1 MRNKILTKSLIV
13 LMGLFLFATII
24 PAQFRTT
31 PIKKG
36 PDLQIK
42 IICPNPAK
50 AYAGQSLGKSIKV
63 WVKNVGNTPAQNF
76 SVDLVLSKDTNIPVK
91 FAVYSPNFSDD
102 VLLKGG
108 REFVKFLG
116 PKKTIS
122 VTLNGTNTIP
132 SDTPPGNYYLG
143 AVVDPGNKVKEFN
156 EGNNTAI
163 CRLLIYKTEPQVKL
177 PDLIVKDIKL
187 VNDCKIA
194 VTVANIGNAGV
205 PADKYVLP
213 KAVGV
218 QMYNGSKP
226 WGGLI
231 LKGFDPAGKLKNPG
245 GVATYIW
252 FPGAKNLQ
260 LGPGIHTIKVVVD
273 HLKNLVESNEG
284 NNSLTRRLKCKTG
297 QGSGISVGKYSIYN
311 IRFSPKSPA
320 SLNLNQKVNIT
331 FNYVISKKAHIW
343 ARPMTGNSTTPGYA
357 ASGSKLHP
365 AGKGS
370 ASQYFKITSGKGIIN
385 RVRFQIKDKSK
396 KKLLYQKYVSVNY
409 KYPRSQVVV
418 TAPKRFL
425 LDFND
430 AYLVYQPST
439 KILQITAQSNV
450 LSYGSDWQ
458 RAKVKSYLYDLKEK
472 FWKGFYWRV
481 NTSRKEVYRVKGGTF
496 GKISPGK
503 KEKLTNVTV
512 DVVGNSNNP
521 TRFFL
526 RFKTAYLVYVPKTK
540 TLQIITEGNVLS
552 YGSDWQ
558 RCNLKS
564 YLYHLKQNVW
574 KGFYWKVNTS
584 RKQVYRITGGT
595 FCKISAGSSAV
606 LNIGVRVVE

>member
-1 MRNKILTKSLIV
+1 MRNKILTKFLIL
-13 LMGLFLFATII
+13 LMGLFLFTTII
-24 PAQFRTT
+24 PAQFKAN

-63 WVKNVGNTPAQNF
+63 WVKNVGDVPAQNF

-108 REFVKFLG
+108 REFVKLLG
-116 PKKTIS
+116 PGKTIPVS
-122 VTLNGTNTIP
+122 LNGTNTIP
-132 SDTPPGNYYLG
+132 SDTPPGVYYLG
-143 AVVDPGNKVKEFN
+143 AVVDPGKKVKEFN

-163 CRLLIYKTEPQVKL
+163 CRLIIYKQGEEIAFKVTKVYATVSPKSYKGKCPFKFNFTGYITTNGKGTVKYKWIRKDGAIAPVKTIYFAKSETKKVTTSWYLGGAGKIYKNYWEAVQILSPNSITSNKALFSLYCIGGTGPQVKL
-177 PDLIVKDIKL
+177 PDLIVKNIKL

-194 VTVANIGNAGV
+194 VTVANIGNTGV

-213 KAVGV
+213 KAVGI

-252 FPGAKNLQ
+252 FPGAANLN
-260 LGPGIHTIKVVVD
+260 LKPGWNTIKVIAD
-273 HLKNLVESNEG
+273 NNKNLTELRED
-284 NNSLTRRLKCKTG
+284 NNILTKRVYCKKT
-297 QGSGISVGKYSIYN
+297 
-311 IRFSPKSPA
+311 A
-320 SLNLNQKVNIT
+320 DT
-331 FNYVISKKAHIW
+331 AE
-343 ARPMTGNSTTPGYA
+343 
-357 ASGSKLHP
+357 
-365 AGKGS
+365 
-370 ASQYFKITSGKGIIN
+370 
-385 RVRFQIKDKSK
+385 IK
-396 KKLLYQKYVSVNY
+396 
-409 KYPRSQVVV
+409 
-418 TAPKRFL
+418 APKRFF

-439 KILQITAQSNV
+439 KILQIASQSNV

-458 RAKVKSYLYDLKEK
+458 KAKVHSYLYDLKEK

-481 NTSRKEVYRVKGGTF
+481 NTSRKEVYRYHGPNF
-496 GKISPGK
+496 GKIGDSK
-503 KEKLTNVTV
+503 HEKLTDVTV
-512 DVVGNSNNP
+512 DVVGNINNP

-540 TLQIITEGNVLS
+540 TLQVTTEGNVLS

-564 YLYHLKQNVW
+564 FLYHLKQNVW

-595 FCKISAGSSAV
+595 FCKISPGSSAV

>member
-1 MRNKILTKSLIV
+1 
-13 LMGLFLFATII
+13 MGLFLFSTII

-31 PIKKG
+31 TPIKIKKG

-63 WVKNVGNTPAQNF
+63 WVRNVGDVPAQNF
-76 SVDLVLSKDTNIPVK
+76 SVDLVLSKGTNIPVK

-116 PKKTIS
+116 PKKTTS

-132 SDTPPGNYYLG
+132 SDTPPGVYYLG
-143 AVVDPGNKVKEFN
+143 AVVDPGKKVKEFN

-163 CRLLIYKTEPQVKL
+163 CRLIIYKIKPQVKL
-177 PDLIVKDIKL
+177 PDLIVKNIKL

-231 LKGFDPAGKLKNPG
+231 LSGFDPAGKLKNPG

-252 FPGAKNLQ
+252 FPGAANLNLKPGWNTLKVIADNNKNLTE
-260 LGPGIHTIKVVVD
+260 LREDNNILTKRVYCKKTADTAEIK
-273 HLKNLVESNEG
+273 
-284 NNSLTRRLKCKTG
+284 
-297 QGSGISVGKYSIYN
+297 
-311 IRFSPKSPA
+311 
-320 SLNLNQKVNIT
+320 
-331 FNYVISKKAHIW
+331 
-343 ARPMTGNSTTPGYA
+343 
-357 ASGSKLHP
+357 
-365 AGKGS
+365 
-370 ASQYFKITSGKGIIN
+370 
-385 RVRFQIKDKSK
+385 
-396 KKLLYQKYVSVNY
+396 
-409 KYPRSQVVV
+409 
-418 TAPKRFL
+418 APKRFF

-439 KILQITAQSNV
+439 KILQIASQSNV

-458 RAKVKSYLYDLKEK
+458 KAKVHSYLYDLKEK

-481 NTSRKEVYRVKGGTF
+481 NTSRKEVYRYHGPNF
-496 GKISPGK
+496 GKIGDSK
-503 KEKLTNVTV
+503 HEKLTNVTV
-512 DVVGNSNNP
+512 DVVGNINNP

-526 RFKTAYLVYVPKTK
+526 RFKTACLVYVPKTK
-540 TLQIITEGNVLS
+540 TLQVTTEGNVLS

-558 RCNLKS
+558 KCNLKS
-564 YLYHLKQNVW
+564 FLYHLKQNVW

-595 FCKISAGSSAV
+595 FCKISPGSSAV

>member
-1 MRNKILTKSLIV
+1 MRNKILTKFLIV
-13 LMGLFLFATII
+13 LMGLFLFASIS
-24 PAQFRTT
+24 PAQ
-31 PIKKG
+31 KG
-36 PDLQIK
+36 ADLQIK
-42 IICPNPAK
+42 IACPNPAK
-50 AYAGQSLGKSIKV
+50 AYAGQALGTSIKV
-63 WVKNVGNTPAQNF
+63 WVKNVGDTPAQNF

-91 FAVYSPNFSDD
+91 FAVYSPNFKDD

-108 REFVKFLG
+108 REFVKLLKPG
-116 PKKTIS
+116 QTIP

-132 SDTPPGNYYLG
+132 SDTPSGNYYLG

-156 EGNNTAI
+156 ERNNTAI
-163 CRLLIYKTEPQVKL
+163 CRLLIYKQGTQIAFKVTRVYATVSPKNYSGKCPFKFNFTGYITTNGKGTVKYKWIRKDGAIAPVKTIYFSKAETKKVTSSWYLGGAGKVYKNYWEAVQILSPNSITSNKALFSLYCGGGTAQKL

-205 PADKYVLP
+205 PASYYNLP
-213 KAVGV
+213 NAVGI

-252 FPGAKNLQ
+252 FPGAKNLN
-260 LGPGIHTIKVVVD
+260 LTNGYHTLKVIAD
-273 HLKNLVESNEG
+273 NNKNLTELKED
-284 NNSLTRRLKCKTG
+284 NNTLTKRVYCKKTADTAE
-297 QGSGISVGKYSIYN
+297 I
-311 IRFSPKSPA
+311 
-320 SLNLNQKVNIT
+320 
-331 FNYVISKKAHIW
+331 
-343 ARPMTGNSTTPGYA
+343 
-357 ASGSKLHP
+357 
-365 AGKGS
+365 
-370 ASQYFKITSGKGIIN
+370 KI
-385 RVRFQIKDKSK
+385 
-396 KKLLYQKYVSVNY
+396 
-409 KYPRSQVVV
+409 
-418 TAPKRFL
+418 PKRFF

-439 KILQITAQSNV
+439 KTLQIASQNNV

-458 RAKVKSYLYDLKEK
+458 RAKVKPYLYDLKEK

-496 GKISPGK
+496 GKISPGI
-503 KEKLTNVTV
+503 KETLTNVTV

-521 TRFFL
+521 TRFLL

-540 TLQIITEGNVLS
+540 TLQITTEGNVLS

-558 RCNLKS
+558 KCNLKS

-584 RKQVYRITGGT
+584 REQVYKITGGT
-595 FCKISAGSSAV
+595 FCKISPGSSAV
-606 LNIGVRVVE
+606 LNISVRVVE

>member
-1 MRNKILTKSLIV
+1 MRNKILTKFLI
-13 LMGLFLFATII
+13 LLIGLFLFSTII
-24 PAQFRTT
+24 PAQFRTTT

-42 IICPNPAK
+42 IACPSPAK
-50 AYAGQSLGKSIKV
+50 AYAGQSLGTSIKV
-63 WVKNVGNTPAQNF
+63 WVRNVG
-76 SVDLVLSKDTNIPVK
+76 
-91 FAVYSPNFSDD
+91 
-102 VLLKGG
+102 
-108 REFVKFLG
+108 
-116 PKKTIS
+116 
-122 VTLNGTNTIP
+122 
-132 SDTPPGNYYLG
+132 DTPPGKYYLG

-163 CRLLIYKTEPQVKL
+163 CRLIIYKQGSTAQKL
-177 PDLIVKDIKL
+177 PDLIVKNIKL

-213 KAVGV
+213 NAVGI

-231 LKGFDPAGKLKNPG
+231 LSGFDPAGKLKNPG

-252 FPGAKNLQ
+252 FPGAANLNLKPGWNTLKVIADNNKNLTE
-260 LGPGIHTIKVVVD
+260 LKEDNNTLTKRVYCKKTADTAEIK
-273 HLKNLVESNEG
+273 
-284 NNSLTRRLKCKTG
+284 
-297 QGSGISVGKYSIYN
+297 I
-311 IRFSPKSPA
+311 
-320 SLNLNQKVNIT
+320 
-331 FNYVISKKAHIW
+331 
-343 ARPMTGNSTTPGYA
+343 
-357 ASGSKLHP
+357 
-365 AGKGS
+365 
-370 ASQYFKITSGKGIIN
+370 
-385 RVRFQIKDKSK
+385 
-396 KKLLYQKYVSVNY
+396 
-409 KYPRSQVVV
+409 
-418 TAPKRFL
+418 PKRFF

-439 KILQITAQSNV
+439 KTLQIAAQSNV

-458 RAKVKSYLYDLKEK
+458 KAKIYPYLYDLKEK
-472 FWKGFYWRV
+472 FWKGFYWQV
-481 NTSRKEVYRVKGGTF
+481 NTSRKEVYRVRGGTF

-540 TLQIITEGNVLS
+540 TIQIITEGNVLS

-558 RCNLKS
+558 KCNLKP

-584 RKQVYRITGGT
+584 RKQVYRITGGI
-595 FCKISAGSSAV
+595 FCKISPGSSAV